1 MPTHHPPSPD
11 RRPWQTCLN
20 SLLLMLLAG
29 CSTNPGALHLAHHQF
44 INGDN
49 NAALS
54 TLANIDVVAPK
65 DRLLFR
71 MEKALFLHDAGD
83 FEESTRQLL
92 AASKYLEQ
100 NDYISLRDETSEL
113 LTNEWAGRYQGEYSE
128 QLWIHSYLMINFL
141 SQGLYES
148 AAVEAR
154 QALSRIEDQP
164 EVLENDHFTR
174 ALIALSFEA
183 AGQLNDAY
191 IEYRKLVEE
200 KSTYGKSLNAIMLPQ
215 ALRLGVTDNT
225 HNLIQQL
232 QDTRPQLS
240 VADLST
246 QDYAVFFIASGLVP
260 RKYSSSILIGSS
272 SRLSF
277 PQYDVSNAEP
287 PKLHVTVNGE
297 LCDCH
302 PIHTD
307 LGLLVSDSLNKRG
320 IKLATKS
327 LIRAYT
333 KDAVADAIGNKEKTT
348 GELVRLLFFAL
359 EEADTRS
366 WQSLPRHLTLLRIPL
381 PKNDAEPVI
390 EISAS
395 ASSGSIIKTL
405 EPAANKRGLQF
416 FPLRLISRY

>member
-1 MPTHHPPSPD
+1 
-11 RRPWQTCLN
+11 
-20 SLLLMLLAG
+20 
-29 CSTNPGALHLAHHQF
+29 
-44 INGDN
+44 
-49 NAALS
+49 
-54 TLANIDVVAPK
+54 
-65 DRLLFR
+65 

-215 ALRLGVTDNT
+215 ALRLGVTDNA

-416 FPLRLISRY
+416 FPLQLLS